1 MIGLINLMEETV
13 LNKIDQLLPNTDYC
27 KCDSCRMDI
36 ATYAL
41 NRLPAQYVQSIKGK
55 VLYRFASSQ
64 VQNDIEVTVAVSK
77 AIEVVGKA
85 PHKNVNFVETKDIL
99 LKVLWD
105 ILENV
110 VKMDMCIISEFFMM
124 QNIFV

>member
-77 AIEVVGKA
+77 ALEVVGKE
-85 PHKNVNFVETKDIL
+85 PHKNVNFVEEKR
-99 LKVLWD
+99 
-105 ILENV
+105 
-110 VKMDMCIISEFFMM
+110 S
-124 QNIFV
+124 

>member
-27 KCDSCRMDI
+27 KCESCRMDI
-36 ATYAL
+36 AAYAL

-64 VQNDIEVTVAVSK
+64 VQRDIEVTVAVSQ

-85 PHKNVNFVETKDIL
+85 PHKNGNTMEEKR
-99 LKVLWD
+99 
-105 ILENV
+105 
-110 VKMDMCIISEFFMM
+110 S
-124 QNIFV
+124 